1 MSQQELT
8 RYMWMSSPQEA
19 LDVIAEMIDMQSPL
33 TEQDDW
39 LKATVALGYVKIIEV
54 GDGREFQTEVKLEE
68 AQRSREYGYTHPTP
82 DDFDASLDD
91 PNYEEG
97 LE

>member
-39 LKATVALGYVKIIEV
+39 LKAAVALG
-54 GDGREFQTEVKLEE
+54 F
-68 AQRSREYGYTHPTP
+68 AQVEGY
-82 DDFDASLDD
+82 
-91 PNYEEG
+91 E
-97 LE
+97 

>member
-54 GDGREFQTEVKLEE
+54 GDGREFHTEVK
-68 AQRSREYGYTHPTP
+68 
-82 DDFDASLDD
+82 LDD
-91 PNYEEG
+91 PNYEERY
-97 LE
+97 E